1 MLWYTNCSDF
11 RYIKILTVHAFKY
24 KTNSKQKKERYCGIT
39 YNRVSEEFKNDKI
52 KEENFSLTCSWP
64 VRLYMLY
71 RDMLRMAKK
80 SHFSSQ
86 IKVCTISSRYW
97 TRKIGYRKLFSPA
110 LMISDFSSWISVLSS
125 TQKLKKFSSKF
136 QLTQHI
142 IIFYFI
148 NSNSTIF

>member
-1 MLWYTNCSDF
+1 MKNLKMIKSKK
-11 RYIKILTVHAFKY
+11 KILA
-24 KTNSKQKKERYCGIT
+24 
-39 YNRVSEEFKNDKI
+39 
-52 KEENFSLTCSWP
+52 WP
-64 VRLYMLY
+64 VPDLFVYICYTEICLEWQ
-71 RDMLRMAKK
+71 KK

-136 QLTQHI
+136 QLNNTTHYYFLLHKLQFNNFLKKKNNDFLLSTLTQKL
-142 IIFYFI
+142 
-148 NSNSTIF
+148 